1 MGDWLRL
8 YYRLL
13 SHQPEFSLKRK
24 FKMRRAA
31 EKAKNSVCLITL
43 FRRCKQIRFTYREHC
58 KS

>member
-24 FKMRRAA
+24 FKMCHAA

-43 FRRCKQIRFTYREHC
+43 FLALSTDTLYIQGTL
-58 KS
+58 

>member
-24 FKMRRAA
+24 FKMRHAA

-43 FRRCKQIRFTYREHC
+43 FLALSTDTLYIQGTL
-58 KS
+58 